1 MKSLSVKL
9 GVILIGLVIFGY
21 AEAREESWK
30 YVDQAYAGMYYY
42 DADRIKR
49 QSEDIVRVWM
59 KVLYTE
65 NGVHNMVRLLGKN
78 FETLSYAIALF
89 ECHCGDKKKE
99 IVPMGFYSE
108 DSKLLLSAKQ
118 ISNWNFMSPD
128 TIDEALCKI
137 LCEQPN
143 KTKMQKERR

>member
-1 MKSLSVKL
+1 MKSSLGKL
-9 GVILIGLVIFGY
+9 GVVLIGLILFCR
-21 AEAREESWK
+21 AEVWGESWK

-42 DADRIKR
+42 DADRITR

-99 IVPMGFYSE
+99 IVPIGFYSE
-108 DSKLLLSAKQ
+108 DRKLLLSASQ
-118 ISNWNFMSPD
+118 VSNWNFMSPD

>member
-1 MKSLSVKL
+1 MKSSSAKL
-9 GVILIGLVIFGY
+9 GLILIGFAIFGY
-21 AEAREESWK
+21 TEVRGESWK
-30 YVDQAYAGMYYY
+30 YINQAYAGMYYY
-42 DADRIKR
+42 DADRITR
-49 QSEDIVRVWM
+49 QSEDIVRVWI

-65 NGVHNMVRLLGKN
+65 NGVHDMVLLLGKN

-99 IVPMGFYSE
+99 IVPIGFYSE
-108 DSKLLLSAKQ
+108 DRKLLLSAKQ

-128 TIDEALCKI
+128 TIDEVLCKI